1 MAGRPT
7 AALACTRDRLYDLQR
22 VSSVYAL
29 LIESRRAICTV
40 QQQPTAAAIYAF
52 IHTTIVADA

>member
-1 MAGRPT
+1 MAGPPT

-40 QQQPTAAAIYAF
+40 QQPTAAAIYAF